1 MRNIQLPPTRDD
13 VIRQI
18 LKISQEVATD
28 CGDEFA
34 LLMCNLACAKIAG
47 HIQIEESPKFDKCF
61 IQFGQFHALLST
73 YSSLG
78 TMIGGEWRT
87 MYLSEADM
95 IAMGSMRKFL
105 KDKMYNRCKRGP
117 HYYPQLC
124 KDYI

>member
-34 LLMCNLACAKIAG
+34 LLMYNLACAKIAG

-78 TMIGGEWRT
+78 TMIGRSG
-87 MYLSEADM
+87 
-95 IAMGSMRKFL
+95 
-105 KDKMYNRCKRGP
+105 GP
-117 HYYPQLC
+117 C
-124 KDYI
+124 I